1 MGLPSG
7 ASPTDSG
14 GSPPSGSAEIKLG
27 KNRTEAEVKRYT
39 EEKERLE
46 KKKEEIRGHLAQL
59 RREKR
64 ELKETLLK
72 CTGRYHLLS
81 REMAPGGARAFQGRK
96 SRSVHMAC
104 SPLNLW
110 DRWVLPAKSSPSSLS
125 ERSLSYIRM

>member
-7 ASPTDSG
+7 ASLTDAG

-72 CTGRYHLLS
+72 CTGMHPSCLS
-81 REMAPGGARAFQGRK
+81 TCLQPPQPLAQVGAPRK
-96 SRSVHMAC
+96 
-104 SPLNLW
+104 
-110 DRWVLPAKSSPSSLS
+110 VLPF
-125 ERSLSYIRM
+125 